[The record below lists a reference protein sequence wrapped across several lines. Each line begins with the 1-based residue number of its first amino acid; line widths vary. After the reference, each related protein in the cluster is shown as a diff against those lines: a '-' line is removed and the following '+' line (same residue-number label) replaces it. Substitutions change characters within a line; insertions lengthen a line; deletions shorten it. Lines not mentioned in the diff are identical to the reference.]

1 MARRK
6 RIKRINKK
14 LLSIAFSLIIYLVYY
29 AFGVELFLKPSY
41 AINEL
46 PDYSG
51 AKYIYINKNKPSFT
65 EDEINTNSFESYGDL
80 DGLGRCTRAFANIS
94 IDMMP
99 DKERESIGMVKPT
112 GWHLVKYDFVDGQYL
127 YNRCHLIAYQLTGQN
142 ANEKNLIT
150 CTRSMNAKTMLEFEN
165 KVADYIKKTH
175 NHVLYR
181 VTPIFEGVNL
191 LAKGV
196 EMEAYSVE
204 DNGLLSFHVFVYNV
218 EDGVDI
224 DYLTG
229 NSHLAS

>member
-6 RIKRINKK
+6 KIKRINKK
-14 LLSIAFSLIIYLVYY
+14 LLSIAFTLIIYLVYY
-29 AFGVELFLKPSY
+29 AFGIELFLKPSY

-46 PDYSG
+46 PDYNG
-51 AKYIYINKNKPSFT
+51 EKYIYINKNKPSFT
-65 EDEINTNSFESYGDL
+65 EDEINTNSFESYGAL
-80 DGLGRCTRAFANIS
+80 DSLGRCTRAFANIS

-99 DKERESIGMVKPT
+99 NKERESIGMVKPT

-204 DNGLLSFHVFVYNV
+204 DHGVLSFNVFVFNV
-218 EDGVDI
+218 EDGVEI